1 MGKLSLNG
9 FLFQNY
15 HIFFQGD
22 CAKNEILPK
31 GLGFGAER
39 EARNGFSFSFKS
51 LYSAQYHSIYP
62 GEVMKSFLTLK
73 SVDEVLSLVKTFEP
87 LEEES
92 VPLDDC
98 AGRCLARD
106 WTAPEDLPGFDRS
119 TVDGYAVR
127 ARDVFGA
134 QEGSPALLE
143 CVGDCPMGKAPDFSL
158 APGQTARILT
168 GGMLPEG
175 ADCVVM
181 VEYSR
186 PAGGS
191 LVELVRTQAP
201 GDHVLE
207 HDEDA
212 AAGKTL
218 IAAGRRLRPQ
228 EIGLLAAL
236 GQVRVPVTR
245 LPRVAI
251 LSTGDEV
258 VPFDEKPLPG
268 QVRDV
273 NSHSLAA
280 LCRQEGACVR
290 FEGLVRD
297 DVAKLEASVR
307 HALDWADVV
316 LLSGGSSAGMRD
328 HTVDIFLSM
337 PGGEL
342 LVHGAA
348 ISPGKPFILA
358 RSGKKCLM
366 GLPGH
371 VSSAL
376 VCARVFLAPLL
387 RHLQGMEEPVP
398 AGVRAVLSR
407 GVASAQ
413 GRRDFIRVKLSRS
426 GDGWTAEPLT
436 APSGL
441 ISGLVE
447 ADALV
452 VCPENSEGLY
462 AGQEVFAELL
472 R

>member
-1 MGKLSLNG
+1 MKYFEKVFFSAGRRGKHTRLFF
-9 FLFQNY
+9 FLQKVILDNS
-15 HIFFQGD
+15 IEFF
-22 CAKNEILPK
+22 IP
-31 GLGFGAER
+31 GA
-39 EARNGFSFSFKS
+39 
-51 LYSAQYHSIYP
+51 
-62 GEVMKSFLTLK
+62 VMKSFLTLK
-73 SVDEVLSLVKTFEP
+73 SVDEVLSLVRTF
-87 LEEES
+87 
-92 VPLDDC
+92 VPLDEERLPVDQA
-98 AGRCLARD
+98 AGRFLFCDIA
-106 WTAPEDLPGFDRS
+106 APEDLPGFDRS

-143 CVGDCPMGKAPDFSL
+143 CVGECPMGRTPDFSL
-158 APGQTARILT
+158 EPGQTARIFT

-186 PAGGS
+186 PAGGN

-212 AAGKTL
+212 AAGQVFL
-218 IAAGRRLRPQ
+218 PAGRRLRPQ
-228 EIGLLAAL
+228 EIGMLAAL
-236 GQVRVPVTR
+236 GQTSVPVR
-245 LPRVAI
+245 RRPRVSI
-251 LSTGDEV
+251 ISTGDEV
-258 VPFDEKPLPG
+258 VPMDRKPLPG

-280 LCRQEGACVR
+280 LCAEAGAEVR
-290 FEGLVRD
+290 LEGLVRD
-297 DVAKLEASVR
+297 DVAGLKAAVR
-307 HALDWADVV
+307 NAMTHADVV

-337 PGGEL
+337 PQGEL

-358 RSGKKCLM
+358 RSGKICLM

-371 VSSAL
+371 VTSAL
-376 VCARVFLAPLL
+376 VCARVFLLPLL
-387 RHLQGMEEPVP
+387 RHLQGAESVPVP
-398 AGVRAVLSR
+398 GVPAVLARS
-407 GVASAQ
+407 VASAQ
-413 GRRDFIRVKLSRS
+413 GRRDFIRVKLVPSEN
-426 GDGWTAEPLT
+426 GWLADPVTT
-436 APSGL
+436 PSGL
-441 ISGLVE
+441 ISGLVA

-462 AGQEVFAELL
+462 AGQNVYAELL
-472 R
+472 

>member
-1 MGKLSLNG
+1 
-9 FLFQNY
+9 
-15 HIFFQGD
+15 
-22 CAKNEILPK
+22 
-31 GLGFGAER
+31 
-39 EARNGFSFSFKS
+39 
-51 LYSAQYHSIYP
+51 
-62 GEVMKSFLTLK
+62 MKSFLTLK
-73 SVDEVLSLVKTFEP
+73 SVDEVLSLVRTFEP

-92 VPLDDC
+92 VPLDEC
-98 AGRCLARD
+98 AGRYLAHD
-106 WTAPEDLPGFDRS
+106 WGAPENLPGFDRS

-143 CVGDCPMGKAPDFSL
+143 CVGDCPMGKAPDVVL

-186 PAGGS
+186 PAGEH

-207 HDEDA
+207 RDEDA
-212 AAGKTL
+212 AEGSML
-218 IAAGRRLRPQ
+218 IPAGRRLRPQ
-228 EIGLLAAL
+228 ETGLLAAL
-236 GQVRVPVTR
+236 GQVRVPVVR
-245 LPRVAI
+245 RPRVAI

-258 VPFDEKPLPG
+258 VPVENKPLPG

-280 LCRQEGACVR
+280 LCRASGAQVR
-290 FEGLVRD
+290 MDGLVRD
-297 DVAKLEASVR
+297 DVNGLKAAVSR
-307 HALDWADVV
+307 ALDWADVV

-328 HTVDIFLSM
+328 HTVDVFLSM
-337 PGGEL
+337 PESSL

-358 RSGKKCLM
+358 RSGNRCLM

-371 VSSAL
+371 VTSAL
-376 VCARVFLAPLL
+376 VCAHVFLEPLL
-387 RHLQGMEEPVP
+387 RHLQKGEEPVV
-398 AGVRAVLSR
+398 AGVRAVLAR
-407 GVASAQ
+407 AVASAQ
-413 GRRDFIRVKLSRS
+413 GRRDFIRVRLSRTEQ
-426 GDGWTAEPLT
+426 GWVADPVTT
-436 APSGL
+436 PSGL
-441 ISGLVE
+441 ISGLVV

>member
-1 MGKLSLNG
+1 
-9 FLFQNY
+9 
-15 HIFFQGD
+15 
-22 CAKNEILPK
+22 
-31 GLGFGAER
+31 
-39 EARNGFSFSFKS
+39 
-51 LYSAQYHSIYP
+51 
-62 GEVMKSFLTLK
+62 MKSFLTLK
-73 SVDEVLSLVKTFEP
+73 SVDEVLSLIGTFEP
-87 LEEES
+87 LAEES
-92 VPLDDC
+92 VPLDEC
-98 AGRCLARD
+98 AGRYLARD
-106 WTAPEDLPGFDRS
+106 WSAPEDLPGFDRS

-143 CVGDCPMGKAPDFSL
+143 CVGDCPMGREPGLSIGE
-158 APGQTARILT
+158 GQTARILT

-186 PAGGS
+186 PAGGN
-191 LVELVRTQAP
+191 LVELVRSQAP

-207 HDEDA
+207 RDEDA
-212 AAGKTL
+212 AAGKVL
-218 IAAGRRLRPQ
+218 LPAGRRLRPQ
-228 EIGLLAAL
+228 EVGLLAAL
-236 GQVRVPVTR
+236 GQVSVPVR
-245 LPRVAI
+245 ARPRVAI

-258 VPFDEKPLPG
+258 VPCEKKPLPG

-280 LCRQEGACVR
+280 LCRSAGAQVR
-290 FEGLVRD
+290 MAGLVHD
-297 DVAKLEASVR
+297 DVDALRETVR
-307 HALDWADVV
+307 DMVDSADVV

-337 PGGEL
+337 PESSL

-358 RSGKKCLM
+358 RSGGVCLM

-376 VCARVFLAPLL
+376 VCARAFLLPLL
-387 RHLQGMEEPVP
+387 YRLQGGEPGVTP
-398 AGVRAVLSR
+398 GVRAVLSR
-407 GVASAQ
+407 AVASAQ
-413 GRRDFIRVKLSRS
+413 GRRDFIRVRLSR
-426 GDGWTAEPLT
+426 GPEGWTAEPVT

-472 R
+472 V